1 MRNGFVFPAPT
12 LKRPGLEK
20 GYCWLP
26 RPGALSNNLA
36 KSRPPGTSKFEGKC
50 KQLGLLGRNQVAN
63 PEFLE
68 AAFGLPMG
76 WTDPLELRAATQLL
90 GNGEL
95 HLETASIQDW
105 QRSPL
110 SASSTS
116 TVSSS
121 DSVADISDMVTENS
135 TLTVKRGDRAVSTKP
150 NRVREPDPEPYDES
164 SLTKAEAA
172 QVEVLEELDEDE
184 ERDRHRL
191 ELRVERAFYE
201 AGKALAELRERRLYR
216 STHKTFETYCQD
228 RFGFTRRHV
237 NYLIAGSQ
245 VVENLQM
252 GTNGSQI
259 LPTSERQVRSLIALE
274 PDKQCEVWQQAVEAS
289 NGKVPSGRVVKGI
302 VEQLK
307 EKPLVLA
314 KEFCQVGDVFT
325 LVRLEG
331 KEKKYNGCW
340 AIAVEPRDF
349 TIIVDVHD
357 TTLTVKPENLNKIDS
372 PEAHRQLPQILQRI
386 RRVREVPGF
395 RDRAAYAM
403 LEHLGKQTYLTSL
416 EDKLLQVIE
425 QEYGVVDVEQET
437 GS

>member
-1 MRNGFVFPAPT
+1 MPT
-12 LKRPGLEK
+12 
-20 GYCWLP
+20 
-26 RPGALSNNLA
+26 N
-36 KSRPPGTSKFEGKC
+36 
-50 KQLGLLGRNQVAN
+50 
-63 PEFLE
+63 
-68 AAFGLPMG
+68 
-76 WTDPLELRAATQLL
+76 
-90 GNGEL
+90 
-95 HLETASIQDW
+95 HH
-105 QRSPL
+105 
-110 SASSTS
+110 
-116 TVSSS
+116 
-121 DSVADISDMVTENS
+121 
-135 TLTVKRGDRAVSTKP
+135 
-150 NRVREPDPEPYDES
+150 RVREPDPEPYDES
-164 SLTKAEAA
+164 SLTKAESV
-172 QVEVLEELDEDE
+172 QVEVLSELDEDE

-191 ELRVERAFYE
+191 ELRVERAFCE

-216 STHKTFETYCQD
+216 STHKTFEAYCQD

-252 GTNGSQI
+252 GTIGSQI

-274 PDKQCEVWQQAVEAS
+274 PDEQREVWQQAVEAS
-289 NGKVPSGRVVKGI
+289 SGKVPSGRIVKGI

-307 EKPLVLA
+307 EKPLALA
-314 KEFCQVGDVFT
+314 KGYCQVGDVFT

-340 AIAVEPRDF
+340 VIATEPRDF
-349 TIIVDVHD
+349 TIIVEVHD

-403 LEHLGKQTYLTSL
+403 LEHMGKQTYLTPL
-416 EDKLLQVIE
+416 EEKILQVIE
-425 QEYGVVDVEQET
+425 REYGVEDVEPEV

>member
-1 MRNGFVFPAPT
+1 MSPAPT
-12 LKRPGLEK
+12 LKRPGLAL

-26 RPGALSNNLA
+26 RPGALSNNSA
-36 KSRPPGTSKFEGKC
+36 KSRPPGTTKFEGKC

-68 AAFGLPMG
+68 AAFGLPIG

-90 GNGEL
+90 GSGDL
-95 HLETASIQDW
+95 PLEIALTPDW

-121 DSVADISDMVTENS
+121 DNSIADISDMVTYNS
-135 TLTVKRGDRAVSTKP
+135 TLTVKRGDRAMPTKSTKL
-150 NRVREPDPEPYDES
+150 REPDPEPYDES
-164 SLTKAEAA
+164 SLTKAEAV
-172 QVEVLEELDEDE
+172 QVEVLEELDDSE
-184 ERDRHRL
+184 ERDRHQL

-201 AGKALAELRERRLYR
+201 AGKALTELRERRLYR
-216 STHKTFETYCQD
+216 STHKTFEAYCRD
-228 RFGFTRRHV
+228 RFGFTRQAA
-237 NYLIAGSQ
+237 NYLIAGADIF
-245 VVENLQM
+245 ENLT
-252 GTNGSQI
+252 TNGCQT
-259 LPTSERQVRSLIALE
+259 LPTNERQVRSLSALE
-274 PDKQCEVWQQAVEAS
+274 PEQQCQVWQQAVEVS

-307 EKPLVLA
+307 EKPLVSA
-314 KEFCQVGDVFT
+314 KDYCQVGDVFT

-349 TIIVDVHD
+349 TVIVEVHD

-386 RRVREVPGF
+386 RKVREVPGF
-395 RDRAAYAM
+395 RDRAAYM
-403 LEHLGKQTYLTSL
+403 VLEHLGKQTYLTPL

-425 QEYGVVDVEQET
+425 REYGVGNVNREA